1 MEIVKIIW
9 ENYDQIIIQN
19 FDIINREQLQNNTI
33 KVKAIASF
41 RVISEIIG
49 ILIYILNLFSEN
61 VSQTIHNLL
70 PNFIN
75 ILRKLEPNPFKNCD
89 YEPNRKIQIGLYE
102 DYLYCIT
109 KIEYF
114 LAFLMKVDTTSQG
127 FLVRYGDD
135 IIKALIYVL
144 DNLQKNNFATR
155 KEVLAI
161 TKSIIKPLAQQFY
174 ERNDYFRNDE
184 NLLGRNQLAYDSLY
198 MEVSKIHLTLIE
210 TINDKLNFLQKASF
224 VEDFIMKINNYKI
237 GYEFKFYYFYYIYT
251 LITNMN
257 ASIPQDASNPNRE
270 IIINLNNSILRET
283 TYFLETLQKI
293 FHRVENYFSID
304 PTDKKKRNEY
314 LEKFFF
320 ETGSPEEE
328 QTESKPDINLINQSN
343 TYKIYE
349 LIISNEYEKYVNI
362 EEPKYLHEILK
373 QIIQILKFCV
383 TQIQNEFSGHFHH
396 QMEVSQ
402 KLNNLGQSNYKTNC

>member
-1 MEIVKIIW
+1 
-9 ENYDQIIIQN
+9 
-19 FDIINREQLQNNTI
+19 
-33 KVKAIASF
+33 
-41 RVISEIIG
+41 
-49 ILIYILNLFSEN
+49 
-61 VSQTIHNLL
+61 
-70 PNFIN
+70 
-75 ILRKLEPNPFKNCD
+75 
-89 YEPNRKIQIGLYE
+89 
-102 DYLYCIT
+102 
-109 KIEYF
+109 
-114 LAFLMKVDTTSQG
+114 
-127 FLVRYGDD
+127 
-135 IIKALIYVL
+135 
-144 DNLQKNNFATR
+144 
-155 KEVLAI
+155 
-161 TKSIIKPLAQQFY
+161 
-174 ERNDYFRNDE
+174 
-184 NLLGRNQLAYDSLY
+184 
-198 MEVSKIHLTLIE
+198 
-210 TINDKLNFLQKASF
+210 
-224 VEDFIMKINNYKI
+224 
-237 GYEFKFYYFYYIYT
+237 
-251 LITNMN
+251 MN

-402 KLNNLGQSNYKTNC
+402 KLSNMGQSNYQTNC